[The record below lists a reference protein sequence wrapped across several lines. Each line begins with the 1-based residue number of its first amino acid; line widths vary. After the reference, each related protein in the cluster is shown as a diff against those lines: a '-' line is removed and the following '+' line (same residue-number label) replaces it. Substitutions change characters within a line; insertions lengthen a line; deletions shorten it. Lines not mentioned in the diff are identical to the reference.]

1 MRGGMWYNMRIGQGG
16 RNVCIS
22 ASLPGIVSLFDSLTG
37 FR

>member
-1 MRGGMWYNMRIGQGG
+1 MWYNVRIGQGG

-22 ASLPGIVSLFDSLTG
+22 ASLTGIVSLFDSLTG